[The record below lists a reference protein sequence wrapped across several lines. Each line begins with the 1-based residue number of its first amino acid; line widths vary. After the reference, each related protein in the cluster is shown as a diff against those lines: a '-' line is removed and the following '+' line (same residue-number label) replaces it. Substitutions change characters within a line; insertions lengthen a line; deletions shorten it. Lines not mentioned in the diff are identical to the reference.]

1 MYHCHHRQHQCDV
14 LYIHNAIPNFIE
26 LTTLE
31 QLCQRVTNHVA
42 SRTVNNLNLLVCQS
56 ICNEEVLSS
65 NLPVDDA
72 PVGDAQVCTGTMHVK
87 TVKSQ
92 SKTGHVPSDE
102 SRKLDSI

>member
-1 MYHCHHRQHQCDV
+1 
-14 LYIHNAIPNFIE
+14 
-26 LTTLE
+26 
-31 QLCQRVTNHVA
+31 
-42 SRTVNNLNLLVCQS
+42 
-56 ICNEEVLSS
+56 VLSS